1 MRLLCAFSFFFAQ
14 AVLNSQKSCNFAAE
28 ISSKYV
34 FIMAIPVTNIPVLTG
49 EVAERF
55 IEQCEYNAR
64 HLRGSEY
71 RGEFEDIYKDIIA
84 RSPILQK

>member
-1 MRLLCAFSFFFAQ
+1 MQASWLSLNRSF
-14 AVLNSQKSCNFAAE
+14 VTRNVSN
-28 ISSKYV
+28 IR
-34 FIMAIPVTNIPVLTG
+34 IMAIPVTNIPVLTG
-49 EVAERF
+49 EVAESF
-55 IEQCEYNAR
+55 IEQCEYNAQ

>member
-1 MRLLCAFSFFFAQ
+1 
-14 AVLNSQKSCNFAAE
+14 
-28 ISSKYV
+28 
-34 FIMAIPVTNIPVLTG
+34 MAIPVTNIPVLTG

-71 RGEFEDIYKDIIA
+71 RGEFEDLYKDIIA
-84 RSPILQK
+84 CSPILQK

>member
-1 MRLLCAFSFFFAQ
+1 MEQLSKTF
-14 AVLNSQKSCNFAAE
+14 CNFAPE
-28 ISSKYV
+28 INRTKK
-34 FIMAIPVTNIPVLTG
+34 IMAIPVTNIPVLTG

-55 IEQCEYNAR
+55 IEQCEYNAQ

-84 RSPILQK
+84 RSPILQR

>member
-1 MRLLCAFSFFFAQ
+1 MQASWLSLNRSF
-14 AVLNSQKSCNFAAE
+14 VTRNVSN
-28 ISSKYV
+28 IR
-34 FIMAIPVTNIPVLTG
+34 IMAIPVTNIPVLTG

-55 IEQCEYNAR
+55 IEQCEYNAQ